1 MGNVPRLKT
10 KRGYEVRASMGIAE
24 REEPVANAAFTNM
37 ACVVVLRDVMAAA
50 GRLDRPIDPKWREIA
65 DGMLL
70 PRREKAIVSHD
81 GYRRD
86 EEKGATPDPL
96 MGIWPF
102 GYPAAED
109 EEAATLALYLGQ
121 SDPYVGSPMLSA
133 LYGVWAVRA
142 GDSRLALKLMDEGYA
157 QFITGR
163 FRQTL
168 EYRPDRFPEQP
179 RAGPFFANM
188 GGFLMSLMLGLPALR
203 PNAGDVETWAERPV
217 RLPHGWEAIEI
228 DRLWVRGRPMSLTA
242 RSGERTRLE
251 PLRE

>member
-1 MGNVPRLKT
+1 
-10 KRGYEVRASMGIAE
+10 
-24 REEPVANAAFTNM
+24 
-37 ACVVVLRDVMAAA
+37 VLRDAIAAA
-50 GRLDRPIDPKWREIA
+50 NRLDRAIDPRWREIA

-81 GYRRD
+81 GYRHD

-102 GYPAAED
+102 GYPVAED

-121 SDPYVGSPMLSA
+121 AEQYVGSPMLSA

-168 EYRPDRFPEQP
+168 EYRPDKFPEQP
-179 RAGPFFANM
+179 RACPFFANM
-188 GGFLMSLMLGLPALR
+188 GGFLMSLLLGFPALT
-203 PNAGDVETWAERPV
+203 PNAGDVETWAERAV
-217 RLPHGWEAIEI
+217 LLPHGWEAIQI
-228 DRLWVRGRPMSLTA
+228 DRLWVRGRPMKLTA
-242 RSGERTRLE
+242 KNGEMTVLE
-251 PLRE
+251 PLRG